1 MNGKGDKWRG
11 GWTEEFKNNYNN
23 IFRKESKMKAISEAL
38 TDIKKYL
45 EIEETK
51 DIKVEYG
58 TETNYKRSKS
68 VTLTFKDEGHEF
80 MITFTKVDNENR

>member
-1 MNGKGDKWRG
+1 
-11 GWTEEFKNNYNN
+11 
-23 IFRKESKMKAISEAL
+23 MKAISEAL

-68 VTLTFKDEGHEF
+68 VTLTFKDEGHDF
-80 MITFTKVDNENR
+80 MVTFTKVDNENRWEWLQITKNIKNTLTYL

>member
-1 MNGKGDKWRG
+1 
-11 GWTEEFKNNYNN
+11 
-23 IFRKESKMKAISEAL
+23 MKAISEAL

-68 VTLTFKDEGHEF
+68 VTLTFKDEEHDF
-80 MITFTKVDNENR
+80 MVTFTKVDNENRWEWLKITKNIKNTLTYL

>member
-1 MNGKGDKWRG
+1 
-11 GWTEEFKNNYNN
+11 
-23 IFRKESKMKAISEAL
+23 MKAISEAL

-45 EIEETK
+45 EIDKVK

-68 VTLTFKDEGHEF
+68 VTLTFKDEEHDF
-80 MITFTKVDNENR
+80 MVTFTKVDNENRWEWLKITKNIKNTLTYL

>member
-1 MNGKGDKWRG
+1 
-11 GWTEEFKNNYNN
+11 
-23 IFRKESKMKAISEAL
+23 MKAISEAL

-68 VTLTFKDEGHEF
+68 VTLTFKDEGHDF
-80 MITFTKVDNENR
+80 MVTFTKVDNENRWEWFKITKNIKNTLTYL

>member
-1 MNGKGDKWRG
+1 
-11 GWTEEFKNNYNN
+11 
-23 IFRKESKMKAISEAL
+23 MKAISEAL

-68 VTLTFKDEGHEF
+68 VTLTFKDEGHDF
-80 MITFTKVDNENR
+80 MVTFTKVDNENRWEWLKITKNIKNTLTYL